1 MQLFMKNVLAASAAL
16 WLGLAAGGHADTPVT
31 YTQAGQAL
39 FRFDVPD
46 FWMLRTGGMRDIED
60 TQLGDTRAVARVM
73 GLRPV
78 TDDKVWMGFVSPTGV
93 ATIRDGVRY
102 LQDIDKF
109 LVNDPQV
116 TSTSDMSIGGRPAK
130 VIRGTG
136 RRDGR
141 GVSFTATVIDLPR
154 DRVAVSVAVI
164 RDGADPA
171 YADELNAVYA
181 SFRPLQ

>member
-1 MQLFMKNVLAASAAL
+1 MKNVLAASAAI
-16 WLGLAAGGHADTPVT
+16 WVGLAGSGHAETPVT
-31 YTQAGQAL
+31 YSQGGQAL
-39 FRFDVPD
+39 FRFEVPD
-46 FWMLRTGGMRDIED
+46 FWLLRTGGPRDIAD
-60 TQLGDTRAVARVM
+60 TDLGDTRAVARVM

-78 TDDKVWMGFVSPTGV
+78 TDDKVWMGFVSPAGV
-93 ATIRDGVRY
+93 ATIQEGIRY
-102 LQDIDKF
+102 LHDIDKF
-109 LVNDPQV
+109 LVKDPQV

-136 RRDGR
+136 SREGR

-164 RDGADPA
+164 SDGADPA